1 MRIYSRFSDCHGE
14 QFQQRNMM
22 TSVTSDEVNST
33 EDLESFE
40 FVPHPGPSNYPHSS
54 ELTNSSEAV
63 KDKPRLK
70 SRLVSAWNSVKYGG
84 WTLKTKPRLSKNSSV
99 CMLGHTYHLGHEDER
114 QLFRCV
120 FSSLFWMT
128 YRRGFSSLH
137 GSSLT
142 SDSGWGCT
150 LRSAQ
155 MLLAQALVLHTMPS
169 DWIWPGTQQKTRDDL
184 ELRTSRP
191 LVLGLGRSQKG
202 GQRRRSEGA
211 ILDEVEHGQEIGH
224 RRLVA
229 WFGDTPSAPFG
240 LHRLVE
246 LGQSSG
252 QRAGD
257 WYGPSVAAHMLR
269 KAVESSEVS
278 DLAVYVAQDC
288 TVYVTD
294 VMRVCKKHQ
303 DELMVRFRSVIILV
317 PVRLGGDTLNPAYI
331 PYVKRL
337 LQLKCCVGIIGG
349 KPKHSLYFVGFQD
362 DQLLYLDPHF
372 CQAAVDVSQPNFPL
386 ESFHCKTARK
396 LPFHRMDPSCT
407 LGFYAKSKRDFD
419 TLRSEVTTTLTS
431 STDTYPI
438 FTFVEGSGQDQH
450 EQLELTFDPGVPVLP
465 RDQGRRRS
473 KRSSMDEFVLL

>member
-1 MRIYSRFSDCHGE
+1 
-14 QFQQRNMM
+14 MM
-22 TSVTSDEVNST
+22 TSACPDEVDST

-40 FVPHPGPSNYPHSS
+40 FLSHPGPSDH
-54 ELTNSSEAV
+54 THASEAV
-63 KDKPRLK
+63 KDKARLR

-84 WTLKTKPRLSKNSSV
+84 WTLKAKPRLSKNSPV
-99 CMLGHTYHLGHEDER
+99 CLLGHTYHLSHEGER
-114 QLFRCV
+114 QQFRCV

-137 GSSLT
+137 ESSLT

-155 MLLAQALVLHTMPS
+155 MLLAQALVLHTLPAGWTWS
-169 DWIWPGTQQKTRDDL
+169 GAHHQTRDDL
-184 ELRTSRP
+184 ELRHSRP
-191 LVLGLGRSQKG
+191 LVLGLRRSRWV

-211 ILDEVEHGQEIGH
+211 ILDEDEDGQESGH

-229 WFGDTPSAPFG
+229 WFGDTPSAPFS
-240 LHRLVE
+240 LHQLVE
-246 LGQSSG
+246 LGRSSG

-269 KAVESSEVS
+269 KAVAESEVN

-288 TVYVTD
+288 TVYVGD
-294 VMRVCKKHQ
+294 VMRLCGECQ
-303 DELMVRFRSVIILV
+303 CELSARFRSVIILV
-317 PVRLGGDTLNPAYI
+317 PVRLGGDTLNPAYV
-331 PYVKRL
+331 PFVKRL

-349 KPKHSLYFVGFQD
+349 KPKHSLYFMGFQD

-372 CQAAVDVSQPNFPL
+372 CQAAVDIHQPNFPL

-407 LGFYAKSKRDFD
+407 LGFYAKSRRDFD
-419 TLRSEVTTTLTS
+419 TLRAEVTKALTS

-450 EQLELTFDPGVPVLP
+450 EQLELTFDAEVHIPPK
-465 RDQGRRRS
+465 DKGRQRS

>member
-1 MRIYSRFSDCHGE
+1 
-14 QFQQRNMM
+14 M
-22 TSVTSDEVNST
+22 TTVCPDEVNST

-40 FVPHPGPSNYPHSS
+40 FLSHPEPTESTH
-54 ELTNSSEAV
+54 SSEAV
-63 KDKPRLK
+63 KDKARLK
-70 SRLVSAWNSVKYGG
+70 SRLVSAWNSVKYRG
-84 WTLKTKPRLSKNSSV
+84 WTLKAKARLSKNSPV
-99 CMLGHTYHLGHEDER
+99 CMLGYTYHLSNEGEK
-114 QLFRCV
+114 QQFQCV

-155 MLLAQALVLHTMPS
+155 MLLAQALVLHTLPPG
-169 DWIWPGTQQKTRDDL
+169 WTWPGARHQTRDDL
-184 ELRTSRP
+184 ELRHSRP
-191 LVLGLGRSQKG
+191 LVLGLGRSQRVGK
-202 GQRRRSEGA
+202 RRRSEGA
-211 ILDEVEHGQEIGH
+211 ILDEDEDWQESGH

-229 WFGDTPSAPFG
+229 WFGDTPSAPFS
-240 LHRLVE
+240 LHQLVE
-246 LGQSSG
+246 LGRSSG

-257 WYGPSVAAHMLR
+257 WFGPSFAAHMLR
-269 KAVESSEVS
+269 KAVAASEVS

-288 TVYVTD
+288 TVYVGD
-294 VMRVCKKHQ
+294 VMRLYGESRC
-303 DELMVRFRSVIILV
+303 ELSLRFHSVIILV
-317 PVRLGGDTLNPAYI
+317 PVRLGGDTLNHVYV

-362 DQLLYLDPHF
+362 DHLLYLDPHF

-407 LGFYAKSKRDFD
+407 LGFYAKSKRDFE
-419 TLRSEVTTTLTS
+419 TLRSDVTMALTS

-438 FTFVEGSGQDQH
+438 FTFMEGSGQDQH
-450 EQLELTFDPGVPVLP
+450 ERLELTLDPEVQVA
-465 RDQGRRRS
+465 RKGRQRS
-473 KRSSMDEFVLL
+473 KRSSTDEFVLL